1 MIQMPLKRTK
11 IMRKNQMKNSLLMMR
26 PKKEKKRNQTRE
38 KIKRQENEY
47 NF

>member
-11 IMRKNQMKNSLLMMR
+11 IMRKNQMMSSLLMMR
-26 PKKEKKRNQTRE
+26 LKKEKERNQTRE
-38 KIKRQENEY
+38 KIKHQENEY